1 MFAFDDNRVY
11 YIKKLLNNNFIEENH
26 KYSIL
31 QLFAKMFRYNNYI
44 NPTIFSD
51 NELYKLKQLVEESP
65 LLQMNFNIRNNDNL
79 VYYPISYTK
88 EDYLIIINKIISDKK
103 SISDGKKS
111 TDFLSIINSELLSS
125 EFLNF

>member
-103 SISDGKKS
+103 SINEYLDK
-111 TDFLSIINSELLSS
+111 DA
-125 EFLNF
+125 